1 LLRFIAV
8 LSPFPVETEIATE
21 PNPSKFYWKLLAFV
35 NSFINFAP
43 CRSSLRH
50 SFFRMR
56 MDPNFHTAII
66 TGNWY
71 FTSKVKKSPW
81 AQCLEEKIRERGEDK
96 RSLTELKKELEAEM
110 LSAAAELD
118 FEKAATLRDMIQKLQ

>member
-1 LLRFIAV
+1 
-8 LSPFPVETEIATE
+8 
-21 PNPSKFYWKLLAFV
+21 
-35 NSFINFAP
+35 
-43 CRSSLRH
+43 
-50 SFFRMR
+50 MR

-96 RSLTELKKELEAEM
+96 RSLKELKKELEAEM